1 MAQRGRFCKTLG
13 EKIRHLRE
21 KVTMNQDELAEK
33 TKVGG
38 RLISRYE
45 NDKTVPSTEVIKR
58 MAEVF
63 GVTADYLICSDGE
76 NKGIVRDRELFNQMS
91 IVDKMPEEDKDFVK
105 RLLRALIVDNRL
117 KDVIHPKFQ

>member
-1 MAQRGRFCKTLG
+1 MTLG

-21 KVTMNQDELAEK
+21 KVHMNQDELAEK
-33 TKVGG
+33 IKVGG

-63 GVTADYLICSDGE
+63 GVTADYLIYADDD
-76 NKGIVRDRELFNQMS
+76 NKELIRDRELFNQMT
-91 IVDKMPEEDKDFVK
+91 IVDKMPDEDKDFIK

-117 KDVIHPKFQ
+117 KDVIHH